1 MSASDQPTASE
12 QASPTSTGQKTKSAF
27 TLGIHKMSNAIFRP
41 PLEPTVVRRTS
52 PKSRPLLKGT
62 VFQTAESRLV
72 ISPGASSPCHTADSN
87 TTSSRTSA
95 SNSNSPTTTSKS
107 TSRSLAESTFR
118 DKDPNTVGRGR
129 GSPLSPLRTR
139 HSPGPNASGTTPSSS
154 PSSPRSGNL
163 DPIHENSPFNQFT
176 PGIATVERA
185 AAAKIY
191 LETYFNELLASGPS
205 PRQMR
210 QQILETDLFN
220 RARDRGAP
228 LSAAEMQGARAR
240 FCRRES
246 EYLRDSRVMK
256 ARNLEIIAGA
266 RGRAAAARGP
276 AGEYETV
283 KVLGKGSFGVVRL
296 VRDCRRGQVYAMK
309 VIKKGKML
317 KTSQEGHL
325 RAERDMLVASEG
337 SRW

>member
-1 MSASDQPTASE
+1 MPASDQPIASE
-12 QASPTSTGQKTKSAF
+12 QVSPTPVGQKTKSAF
-27 TLGIHKMSNAIFRP
+27 ALGIHKMSNAIFRP

-62 VFQTAESRLV
+62 VFQTAESRLI
-72 ISPGASSPCHTADSN
+72 ISPAASSPGHTTDSN
-87 TTSSRTSA
+87 TNASRTSA

-107 TSRSLAESTFR
+107 TGRSPVEPTFK
-118 DKDPNTVGRGR
+118 DKDPNTVGRER

-139 HSPGPNASGTTPSSS
+139 HSPGSNASGTTPSSS

-163 DPIHENSPFNQFT
+163 DPIQETPFHQYT

-246 EYLRDSRVMK
+246 EHLRDSRVMK
-256 ARNLEIIAGA
+256 ARNLEVIAGA

-276 AGEYETV
+276 VGEYETV

-296 VRDCRRGQVYAMK
+296 VRECRRGQVYAMK

>member
-1 MSASDQPTASE
+1 MPASDQPIASG

-27 TLGIHKMSNAIFRP
+27 ALGIHKMSNAIFRP

-52 PKSRPLLKGT
+52 AKGRPLLKGT
-62 VFQTAESRLV
+62 FQAAGARLV
-72 ISPGASSPCHTADSN
+72 MSPGASSPGNTADDSN
-87 TTSSRTSA
+87 TNSSRTSA

-107 TSRSLAESTFR
+107 TGRSPAESSTFKA
-118 DKDPNTVGRGR
+118 KDPNTAGRER
-129 GSPLSPLRTR
+129 ARYPSPLSPLRTR
-139 HSPGPNASGTTPSSS
+139 ALPGANASGGTRPCS
-154 PSSPRSGNL
+154 PSSPRGSNL
-163 DPIHENSPFNQFT
+163 DPIQETPLDRYT

-228 LSAAEMQGARAR
+228 LSAAETQGARAR

-256 ARNLEIIAGA
+256 ARHLGVAAG
-266 RGRAAAARGP
+266 ARGP

-296 VRDCRRGQVYAMK
+296 VREEGRRGQVYAMK

>member
-1 MSASDQPTASE
+1 MPASDQPIASG
-12 QASPTSTGQKTKSAF
+12 QVSPASTGQKAKSAF
-27 TLGIHKMSNAIFRP
+27 ALGIHKMSNAIFRP

-52 PKSRPLLKGT
+52 AKGRPLLKGT
-62 VFQTAESRLV
+62 FQAAGARLV
-72 ISPGASSPCHTADSN
+72 MSPGASSPGHTADFN
-87 TTSSRTSA
+87 TNSSRTSA

-107 TSRSLAESTFR
+107 TGRSPAESTF
-118 DKDPNTVGRGR
+118 KATDPNTAGRERGR
-129 GSPLSPLRTR
+129 YPSPLSPLRAR
-139 HSPGPNASGTTPSSS
+139 QSPGPNASGGTPPYS
-154 PSSPRSGNL
+154 PSSPRGSSL
-163 DPIHENSPFNQFT
+163 DPIQESPLDRYT

-228 LSAAEMQGARAR
+228 LSAAETQRARAR

-256 ARNLEIIAGA
+256 ARHLGVAAG
-266 RGRAAAARGP
+266 ARGP

-296 VRDCRRGQVYAMK
+296 VREGRRGQVYAMK
-309 VIKKGKML
+309 VIRKGKML